1 MNDNGTKIILTCL
14 TLTVAACFCL
24 SLVGIGAGGFLL
36 WQEGKRP
43 QSAAPPPDVSAPP
56 PAGNGT
62 TPQASPA
69 PPFGEVT
76 ATPEADSPI
85 PPEIARQMD
94 EIEQQVQELR
104 GLQAAEPLQRRLL
117 TTEALRQRVLDDFLS
132 DYTPEEAHDDALS
145 LAAFGLLEP
154 DYDLLSLYEDL
165 YTEQVAG
172 FYDDETDTMYVI
184 QNADFS
190 GPQRMTYAH
199 EYTHALQDQNF
210 GLGEAIGMDDEHCKA
225 DSEHCAAMQAVV
237 EGDAT
242 LSEETWLYTYATAQD
257 FEDIFSFYSEYQS
270 PVYDSAP
277 DFLKQD
283 FLFPY
288 QQGKDFVQ
296 YLYDQ
301 NGWEAVN
308 AAFETQPQST
318 EQILHPERYPD
329 DAPIAVTLPDLS
341 SVFAVGWREVDS
353 GTLGEWYTSLML
365 AQGAAGSAR
374 LPEDVAADAA
384 AGWGGDAYAVY
395 YAPDESQF
403 ALVLD
408 MRWDDASEAN
418 EFRRALLRYA
428 SRRFGVSTA
437 TPADGLWT
445 WDNGALFSALHQEGE
460 RTVWLIAP
468 DEATAEA
475 LWGVLSTP

>member
-1 MNDNGTKIILTCL
+1 MNQNGAKIFLTCL

-24 SLVGIGAGGFLL
+24 SILGIGAGGFLL
-36 WQEGKRP
+36 WTEGKHA
-43 QSAAPPPDVSAPP
+43 QDAAPPQSTPLP

-62 TPQASPA
+62 TPETATVT
-69 PPFGEVT
+69 PFGDSS
-76 ATPEADSPI
+76 TPEASGEI

-117 TTEALRQRVLDDFLS
+117 STEALRRRVLDDFLS
-132 DYTPEEAHDDALS
+132 DYSPEEAHDDALALS
-145 LAAFGLLEP
+145 AFGLLEP
-154 DYDLLSLYEDL
+154 DYDLIGLYEDL

-172 FYDDETDTMYVI
+172 FYDDETDTMYVV
-184 QNADFS
+184 QDADFS
-190 GPQRMTYAH
+190 GVQRMTYAH

-210 GLGEAIGMDDEHCKA
+210 GLREALGMDEEHCKA

-242 LSEETWLYTYATAQD
+242 LSEETWLYTYATPQD
-257 FEDIFSFYSEYQS
+257 FEDIFAFYGEYQS

-277 DFLKQD
+277 EFLKED

-296 YLYDQ
+296 HLYDQ
-301 NGWEAVN
+301 GDWAAVD
-308 AAFETQPQST
+308 AAFTTQPQST

-329 DAPIAVTLPDLS
+329 DAPIAVTLPDLA
-341 SVFAVGWREVDS
+341 SVFSVGWREVDS
-353 GTLGEWYTSLML
+353 GTLGEWYTYLML

-374 LPEDVAADAA
+374 LPEDVAAEAA
-384 AGWGGDAYAVY
+384 AGWGGDAYAVFFS
-395 YAPDESQF
+395 PDESQF

-408 MRWDDASEAN
+408 MRWDDPSEAN
-418 EFRRALLRYA
+418 EFRRALLRHA
-428 SRRFGVSTA
+428 SRRFGVATE
-437 TPADGLWT
+437 TPAESLWA
-445 WDNGALFSALHQEGE
+445 WRADALYSALHQEAA

-475 LWGVLSTP
+475 MWGLLTAP